1 MCAAPFGLSQGVYH
15 GLTFYR
21 YEPITESDFYEHM
34 YRPMYGAATSS
45 EEPMT
50 SHDLAVLCM
59 VLALGSLL
67 DLDKPIDVNE
77 HSQLY
82 QLGRAALSLDS
93 VFEQQS
99 IAAIQA
105 LVRNS
110 AS

>member
-1 MCAAPFGLSQGVYH
+1 MDWYFD
-15 GLTFYR
+15 R
-21 YEPITESDFYEHM
+21 YEPITEGDFYEHM